1 MGGDPLKFS
10 LACDQVTF
18 LSTLALVLLGPRPL
32 ADPALPGG
40 PYLPQAQDV

>member
-1 MGGDPLKFS
+1 MGGDPLKLS

-32 ADPALPGG
+32 ADLAPPGG
-40 PYLPQAQDV
+40 PCLPEAQDV